1 MSDDLEEKVTLFK
14 DKLNEIHENIK
25 SYKNAPIEKILL
37 LPDGQ
42 ETIIASNLRDILDII
57 DIKKKCK
64 NYINNIKPHTDY
76 SILDMTTGFGC
87 NEIKVIFNCF
97 KNGTELKLLNDKI
110 REYIEIQIR
119 NNPDSL
125 LLQRLLSE
133 LNSINI
139 LTKGGNAKVKKIN
152 NKTILSKERCIYKKP
167 GDRKEYL
174 KHKGELITVK
184 DYKKLMKDKK

>member
-1 MSDDLEEKVTLFK
+1 
-14 DKLNEIHENIK
+14 
-25 SYKNAPIEKILL
+25 
-37 LPDGQ
+37 
-42 ETIIASNLRDILDII
+42 
-57 DIKKKCK
+57 
-64 NYINNIKPHTDY
+64 
-76 SILDMTTGFGC
+76 MTTGFGC

-97 KNGTELKLLNDKI
+97 TNGTELKLLNDKI

-139 LTKGGNAKVKKIN
+139 LTKGGNAKVTKIN
-152 NKTILSKERCIYKKP
+152 KKEICGRERCIYKKP

-174 KHKGELITVK
+174 KHMGELITVK
-184 DYKKLMKDKK
+184 DYKKRMKDKK